1 MTHGFSIEA
10 LNSAHNRTGFSS
22 GVEPLDRYFRELV
35 TQDVKRRLSN
45 CFVALDAAGLVAGY
59 YTFAAASLP
68 LTELSPEEKQRLPRY
83 ALLPAGL
90 IGRLAVDQK
99 YQGQRLGSALI
110 IDAAARA
117 ARAEPAI
124 FALIVDAKD
133 DSAVT
138 FYQRHE
144 FRRFVAVLADRDSIA
159 GTVYQTRRQREAS
172 KIVSRDCMT
181 NQSES
186 NGLSLARTSSS
197 TLAGALHINRD
208 PRCSQEALRN

>member
-1 MTHGFSIEA
+1 MPPARSPVII
-10 LNSAHNRTGFSS
+10 
-22 GVEPLDRYFRELV
+22 PLRPRACRSRNYQL
-35 TQDVKRRLSN
+35 TKSN
-45 CFVALDAAGLVAGY
+45 AC
-59 YTFAAASLP
+59 S
-68 LTELSPEEKQRLPRY
+68 RY

-110 IDAAARA
+110 MDAA

-144 FRRFVAVLADRDSIA
+144 FRRFVSTPASLFLPIATALQALSTKRAVK
-159 GTVYQTRRQREAS
+159 E
-172 KIVSRDCMT
+172 K
-181 NQSES
+181 
-186 NGLSLARTSSS
+186 
-197 TLAGALHINRD
+197 
-208 PRCSQEALRN
+208 PRK

>member
-1 MTHGFSIEA
+1 MTEGFSIEA
-10 LNSAHNRTGFSS
+10 LNSAHNRKGFSS
-22 GVEPLDRYFRELV
+22 GAEPLELV
-35 TQDVKRRLSN
+35 TQDVKRRVSN
-45 CFVALDAAGLVAGY
+45 CFVALDGAGAIAGY

-68 LTELSPEEKQRLPRY
+68 LTELSADEKQRLPRY

-110 IDAAARA
+110 MDAA

-144 FRRFVAVLADRDSIA
+144 FRRFVSKPASLFLPIATALQALSSKRAVK
-159 GTVYQTRRQREAS
+159 E
-172 KIVSRDCMT
+172 K
-181 NQSES
+181 
-186 NGLSLARTSSS
+186 
-197 TLAGALHINRD
+197 
-208 PRCSQEALRN
+208 PRK